1 MYGGGS
7 GTIAICGCSQQVR
20 LTILRTR
27 LIVRGCSRR
36 AMRLACF
43 TGCATFAILSL
54 RYSVVADCVS
64 ATWTA
69 PPPMIAQPA
78 AQADSFAKAI
88 RTDIS
93 AAFFCYFYTGNRAPG
108 ITGGLSIC
116 HRQRR
121 DRLTGQRR

>member
-7 GTIAICGCSQQVR
+7 GTIAMGGCSQQVR

-27 LIVRGCSRR
+27 LTVRGCSLRT
-36 AMRLACF
+36 MRLA
-43 TGCATFAILSL
+43 GLAATATLADLSL
-54 RYSVVADCVS
+54 RYSVFFACVS

-78 AQADSFAKAI
+78 AQADSFARAI

-93 AAFFCYFYTGNRAPG
+93 AAFRCLPWAGR
-108 ITGGLSIC
+108 LSEKECGHPNC

-121 DRLTGQRR
+121 DRLTRQRR